1 MTLLFTVF
9 KNLVSG
15 KIYEDSPQESSEKHD
30 SVSRRSVFEP
40 ERTMPPLHNWY
51 QNLGEG
57 HTYLLKSFGAQSVDI
72 WLVSSLLKFEKMSKI
87 DKS

>member
-1 MTLLFTVF
+1 MVP
-9 KNLVSG
+9 G
-15 KIYEDSPQESSEKHD
+15 KIYEDSPHGSSEKHD

-40 ERTMPPLHNWY
+40 QRAMPPIHKWY
-51 QNLGEG
+51 QNLEEI
-57 HTYLLKSFGAQSVDI
+57 HTYLLKPFGEQSVDI